1 MTCRAMV
8 EWAFSIALVI
18 GLVGVTAVGVAF
30 FSWSV
35 MQLIGYIM
43 ESLADARISFERLKG

>member
-1 MTCRAMV
+1 MTCRVMI

-35 MQLIGYIM
+35 MQLAGYIM
-43 ESLADARISFERLKG
+43 MSLCEAKKQFERL